1 MQDVLINLGL
11 TEAQAMAYVYLL
23 ENGEVSPP
31 ALASDLDFTRSNA
44 YKVLDSLVELG
55 LLLRH
60 EINKKFV
67 YAAADPEALNAMVA
81 KERQHVTR
89 LEQEIAQIQPTLYS
103 LFRSTSG
110 QFVEVY
116 KGSPAVEKQRK
127 NALKHSDSIS
137 KTQTDMGIEWI
148 TSTDMMTIIRNG
160 SSPIAVQISDKTMA
174 QALRELLDNTQS

>member
-1 MQDVLINLGL
+1 
-11 TEAQAMAYVYLL
+11 
-23 ENGEVSPP
+23 
-31 ALASDLDFTRSNA
+31 
-44 YKVLDSLVELG
+44 LVELG